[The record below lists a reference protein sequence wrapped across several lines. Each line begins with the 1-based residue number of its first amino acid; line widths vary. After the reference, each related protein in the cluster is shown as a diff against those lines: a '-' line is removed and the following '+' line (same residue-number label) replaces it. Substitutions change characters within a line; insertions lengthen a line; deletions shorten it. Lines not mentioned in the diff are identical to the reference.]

1 MVREVWR
8 DSADNEAASA
18 VFHLMQQ
25 LIDRYRVNRPVMP
38 LVVVQAA
45 DAGAGPEIDA
55 RVEQLVHQVHRAN
68 ELRRVPVRLLDGEGA
83 TPYEAALAMVRTLSE
98 KPWETRENTQYK
110 NFSFPRSRLLGA
122 IEQATATVVEQSDGN
137 TSEIREERILEQ
149 LSRLRWRSGR
159 SRAGAPGGPRC
170 GSRCGPRRSSARSSS
185 PCSACCSGRSTGC

>member
-1 MVREVWR
+1 MAREVWR

-45 DAGAGPEIDA
+45 DAGAAPEIDA

-83 TPYEAALAMVRTLSE
+83 NPYEAALAMVRTLSE
-98 KPWETRENTQYK
+98 KPWETRENT
-110 NFSFPRSRLLGA
+110 
-122 IEQATATVVEQSDGN
+122 
-137 TSEIREERILEQ
+137 
-149 LSRLRWRSGR
+149 
-159 SRAGAPGGPRC
+159 
-170 GSRCGPRRSSARSSS
+170 
-185 PCSACCSGRSTGC
+185 